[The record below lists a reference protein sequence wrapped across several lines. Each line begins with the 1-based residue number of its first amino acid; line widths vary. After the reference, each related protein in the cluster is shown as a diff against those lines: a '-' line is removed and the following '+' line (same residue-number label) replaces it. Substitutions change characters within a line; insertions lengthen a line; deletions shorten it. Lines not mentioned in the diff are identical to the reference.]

1 MTGRHSRQRISR
13 GAGFTLV
20 ELLVVIAIIGLL
32 IGVLLPAINSAREA
46 ARRLTCKNN
55 LKQIG
60 LAIATYES
68 AFQALPPGQFRA
80 IPKGDLY
87 AWSVK
92 ILPFI
97 EEQAIYDRIDPKLS
111 MNTVVNKG
119 TAATPGPLT
128 KVIPTYL
135 CPSTSIV
142 HTTRVGGRIGDL
154 DGDGDHYDI
163 EENWDIN
170 KKPIDRPMDGMGA
183 IDYLAISGP
192 YMLDENLLDENNE
205 PIRIGKNKGIFIG
218 LTEETKGDETL
229 PLLKI
234 TFARITD
241 GSSNT
246 LAVIEC
252 VGLGWKDGGRGIW
265 AHGANIG
272 SLGRPE
278 QRIRDKYK
286 GVIPSGRIPAI
297 NMEPK
302 LAWKYEEPRSDHP
315 GGVNALLCD
324 GAVFFLEETVDRTVL
339 HALASRAGGESLPSD
354 LIQ

>member
-1 MTGRHSRQRISR
+1 VTGRHSRSGISR

-60 LAIATYES
+60 LANANYLS
-68 AFQALPPGQFRA
+68 AFRAFPPGQFRA
-80 IPKGDLY
+80 MADGDTY

-97 EEQAIYDRIDPKLS
+97 EEQGIYERIHPKS
-111 MNTVVNKG
+111 PMNTVTHKG
-119 TAATPGPLT
+119 TAETPGPLT

-135 CPSTSIV
+135 CPSTSTM

-163 EENWDIN
+163 EENWDSDT
-170 KKPIDRPMDGMGA
+170 KPKDRPMDGMGA

-192 YMLDENLLDENNE
+192 YLLDENLLDEKSK
-205 PIRIGKNKGIFIG
+205 PSRIGQNQGVFLGFKGKSNRDG
-218 LTEETKGDETL
+218 TVPL
-229 PLLKI
+229 PKI

-278 QRIRDKYK
+278 KKIREKNPD
-286 GVIPSGRIPAI
+286 IPSGRIPAI
-297 NMEPK
+297 NMEPT

-354 LIQ
+354 LLQ